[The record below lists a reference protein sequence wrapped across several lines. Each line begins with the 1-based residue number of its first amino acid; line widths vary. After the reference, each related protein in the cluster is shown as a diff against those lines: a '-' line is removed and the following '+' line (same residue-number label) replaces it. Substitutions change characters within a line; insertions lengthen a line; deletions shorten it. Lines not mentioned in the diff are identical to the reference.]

1 MKSLEWRVGGL
12 SVLLWLLGWMPLER
26 VPRLQHWGGVRAQP
40 ITAAADGT
48 GTTVTP
54 EGNRFEIDGGLRS
67 GDGANLFHSFEEFG
81 LSEGQIATFLS
92 HPNIENILGRV
103 VGGDASV
110 IDGLIQVTGGNSNL
124 FLMNPAGIIFGAN
137 ASLNLPAAFTATTAM
152 GIGFEGEN
160 WFNAV
165 GDNDYQNLIGTPSQF
180 AFDGTQL
187 GSVINAGNLAVGE
200 GQGLTL
206 LGGSV
211 INTGQMSAPGGT
223 IALAAVPGENL
234 VRISQPGHLLSLEI
248 APPRESGGQL
258 QSVSP
263 LALPELLTG
272 GAEDIET
279 GLSANPDRTVRLAAS
294 GIDVPTEAGVTI
306 VSGTLDVS
314 PNSPSPIPHSVNVLG
329 DKVGLFGA
337 TINASGT
344 HGGGIVRIG
353 GDYQGQG
360 TVPNASRTVV
370 SRDSSI
376 AVDALQNGSGGRA
389 IVWADEVTGFYGN
402 ISARGGNNWGD
413 GGFVEVSGKQD
424 LIFDGRVDVSA
435 ANGNWGTLLLDP
447 TNITISNAA
456 DTGGV
461 VGALPDI
468 LQGDFAG
475 ADININ
481 TGTLQNQA
489 GNVLLEATD
498 NITIANGITLTF
510 VAGGSITF
518 TADADGDGIGNFSM
532 DPTQVIN
539 APGRN
544 IAISGAS
551 ITGGTI
557 ATRALNAGTI
567 SLNAI
572 GDVNVTRLDSST
584 NGAGTGG
591 EITVAST
598 NGAINVIGAVEAGS
612 AGAGL
617 GDGGTITLT
626 ARGDITTADVLAR
639 SNADGVGGN
648 ITITSTEGSIDTTA
662 AIFGVHTF
670 GATGGSILLNA
681 RGDVR
686 TGSVRTDAFT
696 GEAGNITLNST
707 AGNISST
714 TELDATAFLNGGA
727 IALSANGDINTAQIG
742 AGSTN
747 GDGGDITFTSTA
759 GAIGSG
765 NLDTQSTFG
774 DAGDITLNA
783 MNDITVVTGVSTFTN
798 TNGIG
803 NGGDIA
809 ITSTAG
815 AIDTSAARINASA
828 FIGNS
833 GSVTLNALGDITT
846 QDIFAEVSNTGD
858 GGNVS
863 FTSTAGAISTN
874 NLSTRAVSGN
884 GGAIAFTAGDSI
896 TTNNINSASTAQGRG
911 GAITLNAESDITS
924 GFLTFGSASG
934 LGGDAL
940 TANTPATLNL
950 AAGFNNGGADIVLG
964 NTTPLGDA
972 LLPASI
978 VTNGA
983 NFSLAFNGD
992 STLTTPVDTGG
1003 GDLSLGS
1010 TGTLTIASTAN
1021 TAGGNIILTG
1031 NEIDLTGGV
1040 NSISGTTIALQPF
1053 TANQALQIG
1062 NTTDSGIGTLDLTNT
1077 DIAALQPG
1085 FAAITLGRADG
1096 TGTVTLNDGVIFN
1109 DPVTIAGGSTLV
1121 GANQDT
1127 TWNITGANQ
1136 GNLNNNFPN
1145 TLTFNNIENLIGG
1158 NADDTFIFADGVTF
1172 SGAIAGNGGSD
1183 TLNYSAFTTP
1193 LTVDVGT
1200 LGAMDVEQVIGTS
1213 AASSTLIG
1221 DNTNN
1226 TWNLTGVNSGILN
1239 GTTTF
1244 TTFQNLTGGSL
1255 DDTFIFNDGASLSGN
1270 LEGGAGTLTLTGNEI
1285 DLAGNVSGSG
1295 DLILQP
1301 LSSTQAIQIGGT
1313 DTGSSSIL
1321 DVTGTELSLLQNGFS
1336 AIAIGAADGS
1346 GTITLAGDVTFS
1358 DPVTLRS
1365 TNGDGSINHTGG
1377 TLTGVDNATITLLA
1391 NQNITTGDIINPGRE
1406 ITLISNDGTVS
1417 TGNLNSSGSSGGN
1430 IFIDAELA
1438 ITTGSINSSGSTG
1451 DGGNVTLDPIGD
1463 IQVTSINAQ
1472 GGTNGTG
1479 GEVDITAGQFF
1490 RVTDTFTD
1498 QNGILSSISTA
1509 GGNGSGDITIRH
1521 GGNGITPFD
1530 VGEATTNGTAGA
1542 ITSGDFAIAPVQ
1554 SFPFTHTEG
1563 NIQIVSIDPSIDP
1576 SIDQPPINPVD
1587 LIEPPVELPTSPVV
1601 GEIPPVEVDPFVEA
1615 IETAYTNAFAEHLGV
1630 SDDTPTASLPEARD
1644 TLRQIERATGI
1655 KPALIYAVFVPTTAP
1670 LPIPETGPKSLPDE
1684 SPTPLWQF
1692 NAPGFST
1699 SQNPGTALNQPAR
1712 DSDEL
1717 ELLLVTAEG
1726 KPIRRRIPGATRAK
1740 VLNSADTLRQ
1750 TVTRPIPG
1758 LYLASSQQLYQW
1770 LVAPLEADL
1779 QALGINNLTFL
1790 LDTGLRSIPLAALHD
1805 GNGFIIE
1812 QYSLGLMP
1820 SLSLADGRHLDV
1832 RNAQVL
1838 GMGAAEFTE
1847 LDTLPAVPFELE
1859 MITTQLWSGR
1869 SFLNEAFTQK
1879 NLTQVRSEQP
1889 FGILHL
1895 ATHGEFLPGEL
1906 ANSYIQ
1912 FGDGKLT
1919 LDQLQE
1925 LGLNNPPVNLLVLSA
1940 CRTALGDKEAEL
1952 GFAGLAVLAGV
1963 QSAMGSLWYVSD
1975 EGTLGLMTGFYQHLR
1990 ESPIKTEALRQAQ
2003 LAMLRGEIRLEEG
2016 QLVYGEEKAP
2026 LPPELAKLGNLELTH
2041 PYYWSAFT
2049 MIGNPW

>member
-12 SVLLWLLGWMPLER
+12 SILLWLLGLMPLGM
-26 VPRLQHWGGVRAQP
+26 VSRLQHQTVVRAQP
-40 ITAAADGT
+40 ITSAPDGT
-48 GTTVTP
+48 GTRVTP
-54 EGNRFEIDGGLRS
+54 EGNRFDIDGGSLS
-67 GDGANLFHSFEEFG
+67 GDGANLFHSFEQFG
-81 LSEGQIATFLS
+81 LSAEQTANFLAS
-92 HPNIENILGRV
+92 PDIQNILGRV
-103 VGGDASV
+103 VGGEASL
-110 IDGLIQVTGGNSNL
+110 IDGLIQVTGGDSNL

-137 ASLNLPAAFTATTAM
+137 ASLNVPADFTATTANR
-152 GIGFEGEN
+152 IGLGEN
-160 WFNAV
+160 WFDGFGA
-165 GDNDYQNLIGTPSQF
+165 NDYRALLGAPNGFQF
-180 AFDGTQL
+180 EGLQPGAI
-187 GSVINAGNLAVGE
+187 VNAGNLAVRS
-200 GQGLTL
+200 GQSLSL
-206 LGGSV
+206 LGGTV
-211 INTGQMSAPGGT
+211 VNTGTLQASGGNIT
-223 IALAAVPGENL
+223 ITAVPGSSRVNL
-234 VRISQPGHLLSLEI
+234 SQTGQILSLEI
-248 APPRESGGQL
+248 EPPTDNRGNL
-258 QSVSP
+258 LPITPQS
-263 LALPELLTG
+263 LPQLLTG
-272 GAEDIET
+272 SNVET
-279 GLSANPDRTVRLAAS
+279 GLAVNAENRVEMADGTPIPS
-294 GIDVPTEAGVTI
+294 EAGVAI
-306 VSGTLDVS
+306 ASGSIDVSGDVGG
-314 PNSPSPIPHSVNVLG
+314 NVNVLG
-329 DKVGLFGA
+329 DLVGAIGA
-337 TINASGT
+337 NIDASGSN
-344 HGGGIVRIG
+344 GGGTVLIG
-353 GDYQGQG
+353 GEYQGQG
-360 TVPNASRTVV
+360 TVPNASRTFV
-370 SRDSSI
+370 SRDSVI
-376 AVDALQNGSGGRA
+376 NADALLNGDGGRV
-389 IVWADEVTGFYGN
+389 IVWANEVTGFYGN
-402 ISARGGNNWGD
+402 ISARGGNNRGD

-591 EITVAST
+591 EITVTST

-727 IALSANGDINTAQIG
+727 IALSANGDINTAQLG

-747 GDGGDITFTSTA
+747 GNGGNITFTSTA

-783 MNDITVVTGVSTFTN
+783 MNDITVVTGVSSFTN
-798 TNGIG
+798 INGMG

-846 QDIFAEVSNTGD
+846 QDIFAEVSNIGD

-874 NLSTRAVSGN
+874 DVSTRSVSGN

-896 TTNNINSASTAQGRG
+896 TTNTINSSSTAQGRG
-911 GAITLNAESDITS
+911 GAIALNAQSDITS
-924 GFLTFGSASG
+924 GVLTFGSASG

-940 TANTPATLNL
+940 TANTPTTLNL

-964 NTTPLGDA
+964 NVTPLGDA

-978 VTNGA
+978 VTNGG

-1010 TGTLTIASTAN
+1010 TGTLTVASTAN
-1021 TAGGNIILTG
+1021 AAGGNIILTG

-1040 NSISGTTIALQPF
+1040 NSISGTTIALQPV

-1062 NTTDSGIGTLDLTNT
+1062 NTTDSGVGTLDLTNT
-1077 DIAALQPG
+1077 DIAALQAG

-1158 NADDTFIFADGVTF
+1158 NANDTFVFADGVTF
-1172 SGAIAGNGGSD
+1172 SGAIAGNGGID

-1213 AASSTLIG
+1213 AAPSTLIG

-1226 TWNLTGVNSGILN
+1226 TWNLTSTNSGILN

-1255 DDTFIFNDGASLSGN
+1255 DDTFIFNENVSLSGN

-1285 DLAGNVSGSG
+1285 DFAGNVSGSG
-1295 DLILQP
+1295 DLLLQP

-1313 DTGSSSIL
+1313 DTGNSGIL
-1321 DVTGTELSLLQNGFS
+1321 DLTGTELSLLQNGFS

-1365 TNGDGSINHTGG
+1365 TNGDASINHTGG
-1377 TLTGVDNATITLLA
+1377 TLTGEDDATITLLA
-1391 NQNITTGDIINPGRE
+1391 NQNLTTGDIINPGRE
-1406 ITLISNDGTVS
+1406 ITLISNDGEVT

-1438 ITTGSINSSGSTG
+1438 ITTGIIDSSGSEG
-1451 DGGNVTLDPIGD
+1451 DGGDVILDPIGD
-1463 IQVTSINAQ
+1463 IQVNSINAQ
-1472 GGTNGTG
+1472 GGTSGAG

-1490 RVTDTFTD
+1490 RATDTFTD
-1498 QNGILSSISTA
+1498 QNGTQSSISTA
-1509 GGNGSGDITIRH
+1509 GGQSGGEITIRH

-1530 VGEATTNGTAGA
+1530 VGDATTNGTTGA
-1542 ITSGDFAIAPVQ
+1542 ITSGDFAITPVQ

-1563 NIQIVSIDPSIDP
+1563 NIQIVSIDQ

-1587 LIEPPVELPTSPVV
+1587 LIEPPVELPTSPLV

-1615 IETAYTNAFAEHLGV
+1615 IETAYTNAFEEHLGV
-1630 SDDTPTASLPEARD
+1630 SDDTPTASLPEVRD
-1644 TLRQIERATGI
+1644 TLRRVEQATGI

-1670 LPIPETGPKSLPDE
+1670 LPVPETGTKSLPDE
-1684 SPTPLWQF
+1684 SSTPLWQF
-1692 NAPGFST
+1692 NSPGFST

-1726 KPIRRRIPGATRAK
+1726 KPIRRRVRGATRAK
-1740 VLNSADTLRQ
+1740 VLDSASTFRQ
-1750 TVTRPIPG
+1750 TVATPIPNR
-1758 LYLASSQQLYQW
+1758 YLASSQQLYQW

-1779 QALGINNLTFL
+1779 HALGINNLTFL

-1812 QYSLGLMP
+1812 RYSVGLMP
-1820 SLSLADGRHLDV
+1820 SLSLADTRHLDV

-1838 GMGAAEFTE
+1838 GMGAAEFSE
-1847 LDTLPAVPFELE
+1847 LNALPAVPFELE

-1869 SFLNEAFTQK
+1869 AFLNEAFTQK

-1919 LDQLQE
+1919 LDQLRE
-1925 LGLNNPPVNLLVLSA
+1925 LGLNNPPVNLLILSA

-1975 EGTLGLMTGFYQHLR
+1975 AGTLGLMTGFYQHLR

-2026 LPPELAKLGNLELTH
+2026 LPPELAELGNLELTH